1 MRCLLY
7 LQSLLKQFYSD
18 HQAFSAPPRFGSFGG
33 FHSGFTPGEEGSS
46 LSVDPEPWNHL
57 KPAFAISVSD
67 PDGRS
72 SRGCQIEACSSP
84 SSYLI
89 EPCNSQPAAH
99 AFSPLFH
106 RRRQTFAGDRGTQSA
121 KVPPQ
126 SRSIQAATVQTPSLS
141 RLRRQN
147 PSRHDQ
153 GRAESSISST
163 SSPTPFPDLEI
174 EDVRSQSSY
183 SNAVY
188 TYQDRS
194 LSNEEQSWIGGNT
207 NILGSGPKEAA
218 PELDLTP
225 APARYTNGH
234 GQMDPYGNHWRQKQS
249 LSSVGNLFQDSSATH
264 HGTSDHQ
271 YPSNELHHSDA
282 IMVPRLPAASEHYD
296 SNISSS
302 FPTTAG
308 CLPPDVAPVLSNL
321 QPAQPRQIQRRR
333 RDTDSALRPTSLPM
347 RRKTSNKSAK
357 AARSGSLSTI
367 REDYRNLVSVSP
379 PSKGR
384 RVGPLSQE
392 TREEAKE
399 KRINKSVCVKCHK
412 MKSKCEGELPCEG
425 CRRNLNAKPGAH
437 PCMQSYFL
445 GLVEQGTL
453 NAICE
458 CHS

>member
-1 MRCLLY
+1 MK
-7 LQSLLKQFYSD
+7 QS
-18 HQAFSAPPRFGSFGG
+18 
-33 FHSGFTPGEEGSS
+33 
-46 LSVDPEPWNHL
+46 
-57 KPAFAISVSD
+57 FAISVSD

-72 SRGCQIEACSSP
+72 SRECQIEACSLP
-84 SSYLI
+84 SSNILGPY
-89 EPCNSQPAAH
+89 NSQLALH
-99 AFSPLFH
+99 TFSPRFD
-106 RRRQTFAGDRGTQSA
+106 RRRRTFASDQGTQSA
-121 KVPPQ
+121 QVPPQ
-126 SRSIQAATVQTPSLS
+126 PQGTQAATVQTPSLS
-141 RLRRQN
+141 QLRRQE
-147 PSRHDQ
+147 PSRYNQ

-163 SSPTPFPDLEI
+163 SSSTPFPDLEI
-174 EDVRSQSSY
+174 EDIPSQSSY
-183 SNAVY
+183 SNAFY
-188 TYQDRS
+188 THQDRS
-194 LSNEEQSWIGGNT
+194 LSNEKQTWIGSNT
-207 NILGSGPKEAA
+207 GILGSGPDETAQ
-218 PELDLTP
+218 ELDLTP
-225 APARYTNGH
+225 APTRYTNGH
-234 GQMDPYGNHWRQKQS
+234 GQIGPYGSQWQQKQS
-249 LSSVGNLFQDSSATH
+249 PSSVGKLFLDSSATH
-264 HGTSDHQ
+264 HGTPDHQ
-271 YPSNELHHSDA
+271 YSSNA

-308 CLPPDVAPVLSNL
+308 FFPPDVAPVLPNL
-321 QPAQPRQIQRRR
+321 QPAQARQIQRRR
-333 RDTDSALRPTSLPM
+333 RDTDSVLRPTSLPM

-367 REDYRNLVSVSP
+367 REDYRNLVSISP

-399 KRINKSVCVKCHK
+399 KRLNKSVCVKCHK

-458 CHS
+458 CHT